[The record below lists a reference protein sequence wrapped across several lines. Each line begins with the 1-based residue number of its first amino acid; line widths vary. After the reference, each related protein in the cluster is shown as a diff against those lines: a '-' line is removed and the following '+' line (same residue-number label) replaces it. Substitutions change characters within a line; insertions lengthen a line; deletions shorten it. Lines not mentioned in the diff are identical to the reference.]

1 MQLVTEDNITDL
13 AVERWATAKDP
24 RLAEILTS
32 LVRHLHGFARE
43 VRLTEAEW
51 MAAVQWLNR
60 TGQISDEKRQEFIL
74 ASDVLGLSMLV
85 VQMNHR
91 LDPDATPNTVLGPF
105 HIDGS
110 PPLPFGADMSDGV
123 AGTPLFVHG
132 TVRDLSGA
140 PVAGALLD
148 VWQADGD
155 GMYEAQLEVDE
166 ARLRAKYSSREDG
179 SYCVRTV
186 APLERDD
193 ELLLRAEHDVA
204 VQVLRALLEQV
215 RDERLVARHVEEEV
229 HVGGP
234 EVADLRGPH
243 QLADRPV
250 HRDRVAEWRNRA
262 HAVRAVLAR
271 RVLRPQARLVD
282 RELGLVHAVAVGLPD
297 VQHRACDGRAGQVA
311 HRAVDEERRAR
322 DPVGHVGAEPER
334 RRAVDVERAEH
345 GVGRG
350 VLVEPV
356 VHLDD
361 EHRETQHV
369 GGEDELLALL
379 VADLPGAVEPLDRGH
394 PLGLGE
400 AHLAREAVQVP
411 HERREDLRQA
421 GVLGRAPPLDGQV
434 GDVVF
439 GDELHP
445 YPSSSRNTAA
455 ACAMARILPAA
466 DARGRYF
473 IPQSGAI
480 TSWRAGRYGYARRT
494 RSATTS
500 AVSTDGVERSSAPR
514 MIVLSARSAR
524 TPRSRPD
531 WAVSIEIWSTGHPA
545 SSGRNE

>member
-51 MAAVQWLNR
+51 MAAIQWLNR

-186 APLERDD
+186 APLGY
-193 ELLLRAEHDVA
+193 AI
-204 VQVLRALLEQV
+204 
-215 RDERLVARHVEEEV
+215 
-229 HVGGP
+229 P
-234 EVADLRGPH
+234 M
-243 QLADRPV
+243 
-250 HRDRVAEWRNRA
+250 
-262 HAVRAVLAR
+262 
-271 RVLRPQARLVD
+271 
-282 RELGLVHAVAVGLPD
+282 
-297 VQHRACDGRAGQVA
+297 DG
-311 HRAVDEERRAR
+311 
-322 DPVGHVGAEPER
+322 PVGELVGATQISHFRP
-334 RRAVDVERAEH
+334 AHVHFLIDV
-345 GVGRG
+345 
-350 VLVEPV
+350 
-356 VHLDD
+356 
-361 EHRETQHV
+361 
-369 GGEDELLALL
+369 
-379 VADLPGAVEPLDRGH
+379 PGYEPLIT
-394 PLGLGE
+394 
-400 AHLAREAVQVP
+400 HLFQEGAEY
-411 HERREDLRQA
+411 
-421 GVLGRAPPLDGQV
+421 LDS
-434 GDVVF
+434 DVVF
-439 GDELHP
+439 GTKEELVVAFEP
-445 YPSSSRNTAA
+445 REPGPT
-455 ACAMARILPAA
+455 P
-466 DARGRYF
+466 DG
-473 IPQSGAI
+473 GAI
-480 TSWRAGRYGYARRT
+480 ESPW
-494 RSATTS
+494 
-500 AVSTDGVERSSAPR
+500 
-514 MIVLSARSAR
+514 LSAEYDFVLQRRGA
-524 TPRSRPD
+524 
-531 WAVSIEIWSTGHPA
+531 
-545 SSGRNE
+545 

>member
-51 MAAVQWLNR
+51 MAAIQWLNR

-186 APLERDD
+186 APLGY
-193 ELLLRAEHDVA
+193 AI
-204 VQVLRALLEQV
+204 
-215 RDERLVARHVEEEV
+215 
-229 HVGGP
+229 P
-234 EVADLRGPH
+234 M
-243 QLADRPV
+243 
-250 HRDRVAEWRNRA
+250 
-262 HAVRAVLAR
+262 
-271 RVLRPQARLVD
+271 
-282 RELGLVHAVAVGLPD
+282 
-297 VQHRACDGRAGQVA
+297 DG
-311 HRAVDEERRAR
+311 
-322 DPVGHVGAEPER
+322 PVGQLSGATEISHFRPAHVHFLIDVPGYEPLITHLFQEGAEY
-334 RRAVDVERAEH
+334 
-345 GVGRG
+345 
-350 VLVEPV
+350 
-356 VHLDD
+356 LDS
-361 EHRETQHV
+361 
-369 GGEDELLALL
+369 
-379 VADLPGAVEPLDRGH
+379 
-394 PLGLGE
+394 
-400 AHLAREAVQVP
+400 
-411 HERREDLRQA
+411 
-421 GVLGRAPPLDGQV
+421 
-434 GDVVF
+434 DVVF
-439 GDELHP
+439 GTKEELVVAFEQREAGP
-445 YPSSSRNTAA
+445 TP
-455 ACAMARILPAA
+455 
-466 DARGRYF
+466 DG
-473 IPQSGAI
+473 GAI
-480 TSWRAGRYGYARRT
+480 
-494 RSATTS
+494 
-500 AVSTDGVERSSAPR
+500 DGPW
-514 MIVLSARSAR
+514 LSAEYDFVLQRRGA
-524 TPRSRPD
+524 
-531 WAVSIEIWSTGHPA
+531 
-545 SSGRNE
+545 